1 MNRLFYKHEKN
12 RVLLIMIDWKLI
24 GDLFI
29 CFSILGGGILFI
41 RANVNYIPEDVER
54 EEDER
59 R

>member
-1 MNRLFYKHEKN
+1 
-12 RVLLIMIDWKLI
+12 MIDWKLI

-41 RANVNYIPEDVER
+41 RVNLNYIPEDVER

>member
-1 MNRLFYKHEKN
+1 MIDL
-12 RVLLIMIDWKLI
+12 IDWKLI